1 MANKPD
7 TPLTITEASHRV
19 PCSVKFLRHHV
30 RRGNIT
36 EHRLPT
42 RHLIFYAAE
51 IEQARALL
59 YGRAA
64 TKSKKNGR

>member
-7 TPLTITEASHRV
+7 TPLTITAASHLV

-30 RRGNIT
+30 RRGNIN

-42 RHLIFYAAE
+42 GHLIFYDAE
-51 IEQARALL
+51 IKQARTLL
-59 YGRAA
+59 YGRTANQA
-64 TKSKKNGR
+64 KKNGR

>member
-1 MANKPD
+1 MAIKPD
-7 TPLTITEASHRV
+7 TPLTITAASHLV

-30 RRGNIT
+30 RRGNIN

-42 RHLIFYAAE
+42 GHLIFYAAE
-51 IEQARALL
+51 IKQAQTLL

-64 TKSKKNGR
+64 TPSKKNGS